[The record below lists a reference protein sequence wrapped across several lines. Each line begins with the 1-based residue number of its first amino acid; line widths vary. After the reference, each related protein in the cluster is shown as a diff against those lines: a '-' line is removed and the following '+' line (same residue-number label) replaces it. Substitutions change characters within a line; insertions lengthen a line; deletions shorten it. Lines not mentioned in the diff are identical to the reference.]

1 VWFKDGGH
9 LLFSDIPHNRIVKWK
24 DGDPKDGISIF
35 MEKSGY
41 TGDGIF
47 TGAEPGSNGLML
59 DKNGILHM
67 CCHGDRAVKKVTA
80 DGKVTILANSFL
92 GKRLNSP
99 NDLIFKS
106 NGDIYFTDPPYGL
119 PKQWDDPR
127 RELDFCG
134 VYRLSTDGK
143 LTLLTDLLTRPN
155 GIAFSPDEKFLYVAN
170 SDPTCAYW
178 KKCEVK
184 ENGTLGKIETFY
196 DATKLVGT
204 YKGLPD
210 GMVVDQKGN
219 VWATGPGGVFVFS
232 PEGKVLGKLMTGE
245 ATANCTFGGDG
256 SDLYITADM
265 YLCRVK
271 TKSKGLGY

>member
-1 VWFKDGGH
+1 
-9 LLFSDIPHNRIVKWK
+9 
-24 DGDPKDGISIF
+24 
-35 MEKSGY
+35 
-41 TGDGIF
+41 
-47 TGAEPGSNGLML
+47 
-59 DKNGILHM
+59 
-67 CCHGDRAVKKVTA
+67 
-80 DGKVTILANSFL
+80 
-92 GKRLNSP
+92 
-99 NDLIFKS
+99 
-106 NGDIYFTDPPYGL
+106 
-119 PKQWDDPR
+119 
-127 RELDFCG
+127 
-134 VYRLSTDGK
+134 
-143 LTLLTDLLTRPN
+143 
-155 GIAFSPDEKFLYVAN
+155 
-170 SDPTCAYW
+170 
-178 KKCEVK
+178 VK